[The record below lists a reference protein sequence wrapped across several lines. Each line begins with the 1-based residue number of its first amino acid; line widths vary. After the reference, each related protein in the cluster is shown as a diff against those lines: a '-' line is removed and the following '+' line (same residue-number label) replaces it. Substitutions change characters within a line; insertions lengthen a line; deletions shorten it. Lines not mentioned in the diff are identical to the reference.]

1 MWKILLT
8 ILAVNVLATAPI
20 NVYALEQAAPVGTVD
35 FLPEG
40 SAAPLFKATD
50 HSGRTID
57 LADFLGRVPV
67 VLNFWSIY
75 CDSCVEE
82 MLSLQKLE
90 DKYGGKNLAILAIN
104 EDINISQD
112 RIRRFLERLERFQG
126 KVTYPILF
134 DQDSAIFNSYRGNL
148 LPTLVL
154 INRDGKIVSTF
165 RGYIA
170 ESEPD
175 ILATI
180 EGLVSP
186 EIRATP
192 EKPPAGTAK
201 VQFSSVAGMASL
213 CGFYDGGKWKKSFT
227 GNDSFGREL
236 ELTRELARR
245 DAARQTILYALN
257 AQGIK
262 LFSNRPLRGCIDEA
276 GIHLNRDPFDTGD
289 PASNILNLLNYSD
302 FFTTTS
308 EQEKLVGN
316 TYYVTRT
323 VRIDVEALSKEL
335 ASSGYLFSPTRIK
348 FTYVNMTPLDRKEFL
363 QSLLSQSRFIG
374 NFENPVITPHS
385 TSQVFEVYTS
395 SQEFADEILSM
406 DFSDLQ
412 VFVEQVTPSSLE
424 LEIWKKAE

>member
-165 RGYIA
+165 RGYTA
-170 ESEPD
+170 E
-175 ILATI
+175 
-180 EGLVSP
+180 
-186 EIRATP
+186 R
-192 EKPPAGTAK
+192 
-201 VQFSSVAGMASL
+201 
-213 CGFYDGGKWKKSFT
+213 
-227 GNDSFGREL
+227 
-236 ELTRELARR
+236 
-245 DAARQTILYALN
+245 
-257 AQGIK
+257 
-262 LFSNRPLRGCIDEA
+262 
-276 GIHLNRDPFDTGD
+276 
-289 PASNILNLLNYSD
+289 
-302 FFTTTS
+302 
-308 EQEKLVGN
+308 
-316 TYYVTRT
+316 
-323 VRIDVEALSKEL
+323 
-335 ASSGYLFSPTRIK
+335 
-348 FTYVNMTPLDRKEFL
+348 DRK
-363 QSLLSQSRFIG
+363 S
-374 NFENPVITPHS
+374 V
-385 TSQVFEVYTS
+385 V
-395 SQEFADEILSM
+395 
-406 DFSDLQ
+406 
-412 VFVEQVTPSSLE
+412 
-424 LEIWKKAE
+424 